1 MPIRRADSA
10 ITSFARTFGGLA
22 LLTTGAIATV
32 GSILGF
38 FGSAWWMFDVMAGY
52 RVQFAFLLII
62 SGILYGLI
70 LGRATSVI
78 FLVAAVV
85 NVVVILPLYLDDP
98 VEAANGD
105 FIDVAS
111 VNVRTTGIGRD
122 KVFDWVKGSNADI
135 VFLFE
140 TSDAWVEEIRSA
152 DLGYRIMPEIPGDRV
167 YGITVLARDT
177 MTVDSFRAGDVQDIV
192 IRTETNVN
200 GMPIVVYALQPRSP
214 SSVDDAAARDEVID
228 FVARRAQDETSA
240 IVVVGA
246 LNATPWSH
254 AFRNLSST
262 ADLVDSERGFGFQP
276 TWPAGQWT
284 GFTIPTNHLLHS
296 PELTTVDRLVGPDV
310 GSEYRPILVRIAE
323 ASSN

>member
-22 LLTTGAIATV
+22 LLTTGFIATV
-32 GSILGF
+32 GTILGF

-78 FLVAAVV
+78 FLVAAVI
-85 NVVVILPLYLDDP
+85 NIIVILPLYLDNPAEPAD
-98 VEAANGD
+98 GD

-111 VNVRTTGIGRD
+111 VNVRTAVASRD
-122 KVFDWVKGSNADI
+122 RVVDWVKASNADI

-140 TSDAWVEEIRSA
+140 TSDAWVEEIRA
-152 DLGYRIMPEIPGDRV
+152 AGLGYRIMAEIPGDRV
-167 YGITVLARDT
+167 YGITVLARETMAVDT
-177 MTVDSFRAGDVQDIV
+177 LRAGDVEDLV
-192 IRTETNVN
+192 LRTETTVN
-200 GMPIVVYALQPRSP
+200 GMPIVVYALQPHSP
-214 SSVDDAAARDEVID
+214 SSIDDAAARDEVID

-240 IVVVGA
+240 TIVVGA

-276 TWPAGQWT
+276 TWPAGKWA

-296 PELTTVDRLVGPDV
+296 PELTTVDRLVGPDL
-310 GSEYRPILVRIAE
+310 GSEYRPLLVRVAQ
-323 ASSN
+323 AAN